1 MSKYRTISCGIDH
14 RRLFETDSRSGVIE
28 IKCMKCKNIVRIN
41 LENDEQ
47 YFPQINMRIATS
59 KQRNQRLLTTKAG

>member
-14 RRLFETDSRSGVIE
+14 RRLFETDSKSGVIE

-47 YFPQINMRIATS
+47 VA
-59 KQRNQRLLTTKAG
+59 

>member
-14 RRLFETDSRSGVIE
+14 RRLFETDSKSGVIE

-47 YFPQINMRIATS
+47 YFPLNCNNKLDTGYAAST
-59 KQRNQRLLTTKAG
+59 